1 MPNGQSL
8 ESRVGGL
15 ESEMRT
21 AKASLKTIED
31 KDMTFNERIDGRL
44 QRLEKLVY
52 AHTIMLGLIGTIIY
66 YFMDKLV
73 KTFAG
78 V

>member
-1 MPNGQSL
+1 MLSA
-8 ESRVGGL
+8 E
-15 ESEMRT
+15 E
-21 AKASLKTIED
+21 ALKKIEHL
-31 KDMTFNERIDGRL
+31 DMTFNEKIDGRL
-44 QRLEKLVY
+44 QRLERLVY
-52 AHTIMLGLIGTIIY
+52 LHTGMLGLIGSIIY